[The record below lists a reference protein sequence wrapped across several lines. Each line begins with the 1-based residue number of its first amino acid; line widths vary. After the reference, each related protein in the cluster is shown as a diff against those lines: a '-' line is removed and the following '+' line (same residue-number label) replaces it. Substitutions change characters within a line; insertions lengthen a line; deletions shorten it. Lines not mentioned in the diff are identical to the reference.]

1 MEVAELKL
9 LLPFLT
15 EIDLLKELLEYSKP
29 KTIEKGA
36 FLIKKGDYIKG
47 LPIILDGSI
56 KISRIDREGQAL
68 FLYYLVKGKT
78 CAMSI
83 TCCLSQSKSQIEA
96 EVEEDVEL
104 IMIPLAKSEEW
115 MSKYKSW
122 RNFIISSYS
131 NRLDEILDALDDIA
145 FRHLD
150 ERLVNY
156 LEKKSD
162 VQGSKEIHITHIK
175 IAQELNSSREA
186 ISRLLKRMEKAG
198 ELSLGRNLI
207 ELK

>member
-9 LLPFLT
+9 MLPFLT
-15 EIDLLKELLEYSKP
+15 EIELLKELLAFSKS
-29 KTIEKGA
+29 KTIEKGE
-36 FLIKKGDYIKG
+36 FLIKKGDYIKS
-47 LPIILDGSI
+47 LPIILNGSI
-56 KISRIDREGQAL
+56 KISRIDEEGHAL
-68 FLYYLVKGKT
+68 FLYYLEKGKT

-115 MSKYKSW
+115 MGKYKSW

-131 NRLDEILDALDDIA
+131 NRLDEMLNALDDIA
-145 FRHLD
+145 FHQLD
-150 ERLVNY
+150 ERLINY
-156 LEKKSD
+156 LEKKSE

-186 ISRLLKRMEKAG
+186 ISRLLKRMEKSG
-198 ELSLGRNLI
+198 DVKLGRNLI